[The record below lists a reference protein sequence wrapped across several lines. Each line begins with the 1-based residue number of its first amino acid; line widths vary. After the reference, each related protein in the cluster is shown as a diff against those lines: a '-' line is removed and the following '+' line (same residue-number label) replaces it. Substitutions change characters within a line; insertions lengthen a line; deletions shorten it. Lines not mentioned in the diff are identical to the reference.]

1 MNFIFLNNVFL
12 ESVIG
17 PDYFEFLSMP
27 RIAKTRRAFSLIEL
41 LVVIAI
47 MGLVAGLTI
56 TGLGSRNAAS
66 LRNSGAIAGGVA
78 DFARQLAQS
87 GRTKTA
93 LAVATS
99 GADAY
104 RALTVLKR
112 EPNGQWT
119 PAARWTRLPE
129 NIIFDSTES
138 DFFSNA
144 TNSITNTIQMAGTTL
159 TAGTGFKAQVF
170 SSDGS
175 LDGQIEP
182 LKLRLREGFSA
193 NGTQTLTAGTTNRY
207 FDIIITPTGGRVKY
221 VQP

>member
-1 MNFIFLNNVFL
+1 MFF
-12 ESVIG
+12 
-17 PDYFEFLSMP
+17 SMP
-27 RIAKTRRAFSLIEL
+27 FFATSPRAFSLIEL

-47 MGLVAGLTI
+47 MGLVAGLTV

-66 LRNSGAIAGGVA
+66 LRNAGAIAGGVA
-78 DFARQLAQS
+78 DSARQMAQS
-87 GRTKTA
+87 SRTKTA

-129 NIIFDSTES
+129 NIIFDNSVTAGSGVS

-159 TAGTGFKAQVF
+159 TVGTGFRAQGF
-170 SSDGS
+170 STDGS
-175 LDGQIEP
+175 LDGQTEP
-182 LKLRLREGFSA
+182 LMLRLREGFSA

-207 FDIIITPTGGRVKY
+207 FDIIVIPTGGRVKY

>member
-1 MNFIFLNNVFL
+1 
-12 ESVIG
+12 
-17 PDYFEFLSMP
+17 MP
-27 RIAKTRRAFSLIEL
+27 LIATNPRAFSLIEL

-47 MGLVAGLTI
+47 MGLVAGLTV

-78 DFARQLAQS
+78 DSARQLAQS

-129 NIIFDSTES
+129 NIIFDSTDSTEL

-144 TNSITNTIQMAGTTL
+144 TNGITNTIQMAGTTL
-159 TAGTGFKAQVF
+159 TVGTGFKAQGF

-175 LDGQIEP
+175 LDGQINP

-193 NGTQTLTAGTTNRY
+193 NGTQTFTAGTTDRY

>member
-1 MNFIFLNNVFL
+1 
-12 ESVIG
+12 
-17 PDYFEFLSMP
+17 MP
-27 RIAKTRRAFSLIEL
+27 LIATNPRAFSLIEL

-47 MGLVAGLTI
+47 IGLVAGLTV

-78 DFARQLAQS
+78 DSARQLAQS

-129 NIIFDSTES
+129 NIIFDSTDSTEL

-144 TNSITNTIQMAGTTL
+144 TNGITNTIQMAGTTL
-159 TAGTGFKAQVF
+159 TVGAGLKAQGF

-175 LDGQIEP
+175 LDGQINP

>member
-1 MNFIFLNNVFL
+1 
-12 ESVIG
+12 
-17 PDYFEFLSMP
+17 MP
-27 RIAKTRRAFSLIEL
+27 LIATNPRAFSLIEL

-47 MGLVAGLTI
+47 IGLVAGLTV

-66 LRNSGAIAGGVA
+66 LRNSGSIAGGVA
-78 DFARQLAQS
+78 DSARQLAQS

-99 GADAY
+99 GPDAY

-112 EPNGQWT
+112 EPNGQWI

-129 NIIFDSTES
+129 NIIFDSTDSTEL

-144 TNSITNTIQMAGTTL
+144 TNSITNSIQMAGTTL
-159 TAGTGFKAQVF
+159 TAGTGFKAQGF

-175 LDGQIEP
+175 LDRQEKP

>member
-1 MNFIFLNNVFL
+1 M
-12 ESVIG
+12 
-17 PDYFEFLSMP
+17 
-27 RIAKTRRAFSLIEL
+27 IEL

-47 MGLVAGLTI
+47 MGLVAGLTV

-66 LRNSGAIAGGVA
+66 LRNSGSIAGGVA
-78 DFARQLAQS
+78 DSARQLAQS

-112 EPNGQWT
+112 ETNGQWT

-129 NIIFDSTES
+129 NIIFDSTDS

-159 TAGTGFKAQVF
+159 TAGTGFKAQGF

-175 LDGQIEP
+175 LDGHIEP
-182 LKLRLREGFSA
+182 LKLRLREGFFA

>member
-1 MNFIFLNNVFL
+1 
-12 ESVIG
+12 
-17 PDYFEFLSMP
+17 MP
-27 RIAKTRRAFSLIEL
+27 LIATNPRAFSLIEL

-47 MGLVAGLTI
+47 MGLVAGLTV

-78 DFARQLAQS
+78 DSARQLAQS

-129 NIIFDSTES
+129 NIIFDSTDSTEL

-144 TNSITNTIQMAGTTL
+144 TNGITNTIQMSGTTL
-159 TAGTGFKAQVF
+159 TVGTGFKAQGF

-175 LDGQIEP
+175 LDGQINP

-193 NGTQTLTAGTTNRY
+193 NGTQTFTAGTTDRY

>member
-1 MNFIFLNNVFL
+1 
-12 ESVIG
+12 
-17 PDYFEFLSMP
+17 MP
-27 RIAKTRRAFSLIEL
+27 LIATNPRAFSLIEL

-47 MGLVAGLTI
+47 IGLVAGLTV

-66 LRNSGAIAGGVA
+66 LRNSGSIAGGVA
-78 DFARQLAQS
+78 DSARQLAQS

-112 EPNGQWT
+112 ETNGQWT
-119 PAARWTRLPE
+119 TAARWTRLPE

-138 DFFSNA
+138 DFFSSA

-159 TAGTGFKAQVF
+159 TVGAGFKAQGF

>member
-1 MNFIFLNNVFL
+1 
-12 ESVIG
+12 
-17 PDYFEFLSMP
+17 MP
-27 RIAKTRRAFSLIEL
+27 LIAINPRAFSLIEL

-47 MGLVAGLTI
+47 IGLVAGLTV

-66 LRNSGAIAGGVA
+66 LRNSGSIAGGVA
-78 DFARQLAQS
+78 DSARQLAQS

-104 RALTVLKR
+104 RALIVLKR

-144 TNSITNTIQMAGTTL
+144 TNGITNTIQMAGTTL
-159 TAGTGFKAQVF
+159 TVGTGFKAQGF

-193 NGTQTLTAGTTNRY
+193 NGTQTFTAGTTDRY

>member
-1 MNFIFLNNVFL
+1 
-12 ESVIG
+12 
-17 PDYFEFLSMP
+17 MP
-27 RIAKTRRAFSLIEL
+27 LIATNPRAFSLIEL

-47 MGLVAGLTI
+47 IGLVAGLTVS
-56 TGLGSRNAAS
+56 GLGSRNAAS
-66 LRNSGAIAGGVA
+66 LRNSGSIAGGVA
-78 DFARQLAQS
+78 DSARQLAQS

-159 TAGTGFKAQVF
+159 TVGAGFKAQGF

-193 NGTQTLTAGTTNRY
+193 NGTQTFTAGTTNRY

>member
-1 MNFIFLNNVFL
+1 MIYPT
-12 ESVIG
+12 SKQHG
-17 PDYFEFLSMP
+17 
-27 RIAKTRRAFSLIEL
+27 FSLVEL

-47 MGLVAGLTI
+47 MGLVAGLTV

-66 LRNSGAIAGGVA
+66 LRNSGSIAGGVA
-78 DFARQLAQS
+78 DSARQLAQS

-99 GADAY
+99 GPDAY

-112 EPNGQWT
+112 ETNGQWI

-129 NIIFDSTES
+129 NIIFDSTLDSTDS

-144 TNSITNTIQMAGTTL
+144 TNSITNSIQMAGTTL
-159 TAGTGFKAQVF
+159 TAGTGFKAQGF

-175 LDGQIEP
+175 LDRQEKP

-193 NGTQTLTAGTTNRY
+193 NGTQTLTAGTANRY

>member
-1 MNFIFLNNVFL
+1 M
-12 ESVIG
+12 
-17 PDYFEFLSMP
+17 
-27 RIAKTRRAFSLIEL
+27 IEL

-47 MGLVAGLTI
+47 IGLVAGLTVS
-56 TGLGSRNAAS
+56 GLGSRNAAS
-66 LRNSGAIAGGVA
+66 LRNSGSIAGGVA
-78 DFARQLAQS
+78 DSARQLAQS

-159 TAGTGFKAQVF
+159 TVGAGFKAQGF

-193 NGTQTLTAGTTNRY
+193 NGTQTFTAGTTNRY

>member
-1 MNFIFLNNVFL
+1 
-12 ESVIG
+12 
-17 PDYFEFLSMP
+17 MP
-27 RIAKTRRAFSLIEL
+27 LIATNPRAFSLIEL

-47 MGLVAGLTI
+47 IGLVAGLTV

-66 LRNSGAIAGGVA
+66 LRNSGSIAGGVA
-78 DFARQLAQS
+78 DSARQLAQS

-112 EPNGQWT
+112 ETNGQWT
-119 PAARWTRLPE
+119 PAARWTRLPDG
-129 NIIFDSTES
+129 IIFDNAVPAGSGVS
-138 DFFSNA
+138 DFFSSA
-144 TNSITNTIQMAGTTL
+144 ANSITNAIQMAGTTL
-159 TAGTGFKAQVF
+159 TMGTGFKAQGF
-170 SSDGS
+170 STDGS
-175 LDGQIEP
+175 LDGQPSP
-182 LKLRLREGFSA
+182 LMLRLREGFSA

-207 FDIIITPTGGRVKY
+207 FDIILIPTGGRVKY

>member
-1 MNFIFLNNVFL
+1 
-12 ESVIG
+12 
-17 PDYFEFLSMP
+17 
-27 RIAKTRRAFSLIEL
+27 

-47 MGLVAGLTI
+47 IGLVAGLTV

-129 NIIFDSTES
+129 NIIFDSTDSTEL

-144 TNSITNTIQMAGTTL
+144 TNGITNTIQMAGTTL
-159 TAGTGFKAQVF
+159 TVGTGFKAQGF

-175 LDGQIEP
+175 LDGQINP

-193 NGTQTLTAGTTNRY
+193 NGTQTFTASTTNRY

>member
-1 MNFIFLNNVFL
+1 MMKIT
-12 ESVIG
+12 
-17 PDYFEFLSMP
+17 
-27 RIAKTRRAFSLIEL
+27 AATRAFSLVEL

-47 MGLVAGLTI
+47 MGLVASLTV

-78 DFARQLAQS
+78 DSARQFAQS

-93 LAVATS
+93 LAVVTR

-104 RALTVLKR
+104 RAVTVLKL
-112 EPNGQWT
+112 ETNGQWT
-119 PAARWTRLPE
+119 PAARWTRLPD
-129 NIIFDSTES
+129 NIIFDSAAS
-138 DFFSNA
+138 DFFSTA
-144 TNSITNTIQMAGTTL
+144 TNTINNTIRMAGATL
-159 TAGTGFKAQVF
+159 TVGTDFIAQGF

-175 LDGQIEP
+175 LDGQVNP
-182 LKLRLREGFSA
+182 LTLRLREGFFA
-193 NGTQTLTAGTTNRY
+193 NGTQTFTGGTTNRY

>member
-1 MNFIFLNNVFL
+1 MT
-12 ESVIG
+12 
-17 PDYFEFLSMP
+17 
-27 RIAKTRRAFSLIEL
+27 RIAATPQAFSLVEL

-47 MGLVAGLTI
+47 IGLVAGLTV
-56 TGLGSRNAAS
+56 TGVGSRNAAS

-78 DFARQLAQS
+78 DSSRQMAQS
-87 GRTKTA
+87 GRTRTA
-93 LAVATS
+93 LAVVTS

-104 RALTVLKR
+104 RALNVLKL
-112 EPNGQWT
+112 ETNGQWA

-129 NIIFDSTES
+129 NIIFDSTGS

-144 TNSITNTIQMAGTTL
+144 TNRISNTIRMAGATL
-159 TAGTGFKAQVF
+159 TVGTDFMAQGF

-175 LDGQIEP
+175 LDGMVAP
-182 LKLRLREGFSA
+182 LTLRLRQGFMTG
-193 NGTQTLTAGTTNRY
+193 GTPTFTAGTTNRY

>member
-1 MNFIFLNNVFL
+1 
-12 ESVIG
+12 
-17 PDYFEFLSMP
+17 MP
-27 RIAKTRRAFSLIEL
+27 LIATTPRAFSLIEL

-47 MGLVAGLTI
+47 MGLVAGLTV

-66 LRNSGAIAGGVA
+66 LRNSAAIAGGVA
-78 DFARQLAQS
+78 DSSRQLAQS

-93 LAVATS
+93 LGVATS

-112 EPNGQWT
+112 ETNGQWT
-119 PAARWTRLPE
+119 PAARWTRLPD

-138 DFFSNA
+138 DFFTNA

-159 TAGTGFKAQVF
+159 TVGTGFKAQGF

-175 LDGQIEP
+175 LDGQINP

-193 NGTQTLTAGTTNRY
+193 NGTQTFTAGTTNRY

>member
-1 MNFIFLNNVFL
+1 
-12 ESVIG
+12 
-17 PDYFEFLSMP
+17 MP
-27 RIAKTRRAFSLIEL
+27 LIATNPRAFSLIEL

-47 MGLVAGLTI
+47 MGLVAGLTV

-66 LRNSGAIAGGVA
+66 LRNSGSIAGGVA
-78 DFARQLAQS
+78 DSARQLAQS

-112 EPNGQWT
+112 ETNGQWT

-129 NIIFDSTES
+129 NIIFDSTDS

-159 TAGTGFKAQVF
+159 TAGTGFKAQGF

-175 LDGQIEP
+175 LDGHIEP
-182 LKLRLREGFSA
+182 LKLRLREGFFA

>member
-1 MNFIFLNNVFL
+1 
-12 ESVIG
+12 VIG
-17 PDYFEFLSMP
+17 LDYLGFLPMP
-27 RIAKTRRAFSLIEL
+27 RIAKTPRAFSLIEL

-47 MGLVAGLTI
+47 IGLVAGLTV

-66 LRNSGAIAGGVA
+66 LRNSGSIAGGVA
-78 DFARQLAQS
+78 DSARQLAQS

-99 GADAY
+99 DADAY

-112 EPNGQWT
+112 ETNGQWT

-129 NIIFDSTES
+129 NIIFDSTLDSTES
-138 DFFSNA
+138 DFFSSA

-159 TAGTGFKAQVF
+159 TVGAGFKAQGF

>member
-1 MNFIFLNNVFL
+1 MIYPT
-12 ESVIG
+12 SKQHG
-17 PDYFEFLSMP
+17 
-27 RIAKTRRAFSLIEL
+27 FSLVEL

-47 MGLVAGLTI
+47 MGLVAGLTV

-66 LRNSGAIAGGVA
+66 LRNSGSIAGGVA
-78 DFARQLAQS
+78 DSARQLAQS

-99 GADAY
+99 GPDAY

-112 EPNGQWT
+112 ETNGQWT

-129 NIIFDSTES
+129 NIIFDSTDS

-144 TNSITNTIQMAGTTL
+144 TNSITNSIQMAGTTL
-159 TAGTGFKAQVF
+159 TVGTGFKAQGF

-175 LDGQIEP
+175 LDGQINP